1 MAPGRRGRGRGGVG
15 RRDPDGGGAGGSGG
29 RAGMELPPEPLPAAG
44 PPAAAGLGLPGAAG
58 GALGAAR
65 GGSDETVGLAL
76 AISSSAFI
84 GASFIIKKKGLR
96 VAARGGGAS
105 AGAGG
110 YGYLREPLWWT
121 GMSLMVV
128 GEVANFAAY
137 AYAPPILVT
146 PMGALSI
153 VVSAALAHVYLHE
166 RLNAFGVL
174 GCVLCIV
181 GSTTLVLH
189 APPEQEV
196 GSITEMFALAMR
208 PAFLVYAAAA
218 GAAVVWLVWR
228 VAPKVSGALRLPA
241 PPTPAGPP
249 VCPSRWGA

>member
-1 MAPGRRGRGRGGVG
+1 MDGHVA
-15 RRDPDGGGAGGSGG
+15 DGGGGG
-29 RAGMELPPEPLPAAG
+29 RQLRGVRVRAAH
-44 PPAAAGLGLPGAAG
+44 P
-58 GALGAAR
+58 
-65 GGSDETVGLAL
+65 
-76 AISSSAFI
+76 
-84 GASFIIKKKGLR
+84 
-96 VAARGGGAS
+96 
-105 AGAGG
+105 
-110 YGYLREPLWWT
+110 
-121 GMSLMVV
+121 
-128 GEVANFAAY
+128 
-137 AYAPPILVT
+137 
-146 PMGALSI
+146 
-153 VVSAALAHVYLHE
+153 E

-196 GSITEMFALAMR
+196 GSITEMLALAMR